1 MVSTDASNMTSKAA
15 KLQYKGSHSYSQS
28 AAKLI
33 IQLWLTPFACRARR
47 CLPSRKLSICV
58 EVHCSWEQCRCSS
71 QGLSL
76 PHSLHSD
83 RKKRILSTRLSRTLP
98 NNALVAKKGRGE
110 RTKGLT
116 EIRGSYYNPVT
127 FTYLDELLSDWGG
140 ASKVTCFE
148 SSSPLIYCPQSL
160 SMALRYDRRGLQVTD
175 IDERSLLAVHSHS
188 CLHRA

>member
-1 MVSTDASNMTSKAA
+1 MTHTLRLSSSALSSFAKAVNMCRGALQPRQLGTVSVLKSRTFSTSLATFGPQKENS
-15 KLQYKGSHSYSQS
+15 LDS
-28 AAKLI
+28 
-33 IQLWLTPFACRARR
+33 PFAF
-47 CLPSRKLSICV
+47 
-58 EVHCSWEQCRCSS
+58 
-71 QGLSL
+71 
-76 PHSLHSD
+76 
-83 RKKRILSTRLSRTLP
+83 LP

-160 SMALRYDRRGLQVTD
+160 SMALRYGRRGLQVTD